1 MRYCSQCGTALSDE
15 AIFCNNCGA
24 TTNEQSP
31 PAASPVATNMATLL
45 NSLSQKL
52 QTNGIIWLV
61 IGILQ
66 VLGGVCF
73 GFNEFLMIVGVLN
86 IFSSINDMKYSKA
99 LLANPTEIVKHFEP
113 LTGPIITLVY
123 NLVLGGVIGV
133 VGSIYYLVAIRSFVM
148 ENKVAFSNLTEM
160 PQQEKV
166 RTVKSC
172 PHCGKE
178 LPEEMQFCPYCMEKF
193 VKETP
198 VSAPTQKPRRRW
210 WLWLIVVAVVLLL
223 GLLAWFLWPTD
234 TSIDT
239 DTNTPTATDTDT
251 ETNSTSDTTPTLG
264 KSYLALPLD
273 LSFGVSTDTFSTKL
287 AENKLTVDP
296 ANISDYSM
304 EFIELPLDNP
314 AMWEFTGSETLKRLA
329 AEDYDAATEYD
340 LYWQNLQYE
349 LTLPKLGAFFNQNKA
364 MYEIYVTWFR
374 PSEDILKQL
383 TVDLTLTYNDYF
395 GTVGMSVDSGIQWE
409 DERYIVSFIKESG
422 VFQGVDLGDTYR
434 LTIHDKTYYTKPQ
447 NEAGDGDQ
455 DGTTTNT
462 TTKTTADK
470 TAASETTSTTTEN
483 ASVTSAATKTTS
495 PTKQTTEKQS
505 TTTKQ
510 TTKQTATTKQTTS
523 TAPVNNDPC
532 ANGHAW
538 TELWETVHH
547 EEVGHYEEQET
558 DAIRITVYKCALCY
572 EKHESLDDY
581 YTHFD
586 TEHAD
591 TDSHIHVFRDRY
603 ETDTEFRSVYGQVW
617 VVDQEAW
624 DEDVLTGYACRRCG
638 EEKNP

>member
-1 MRYCSQCGTALSDE
+1 MK
-15 AIFCNNCGA
+15 FCPDC
-24 TTNEQSP
+24 
-31 PAASPVATNMATLL
+31 
-45 NSLSQKL
+45 
-52 QTNGIIWLV
+52 
-61 IGILQ
+61 
-66 VLGGVCF
+66 
-73 GFNEFLMIVGVLN
+73 
-86 IFSSINDMKYSKA
+86 
-99 LLANPTEIVKHFEP
+99 
-113 LTGPIITLVY
+113 
-123 NLVLGGVIGV
+123 
-133 VGSIYYLVAIRSFVM
+133 R
-148 ENKVAFSNLTEM
+148 
-160 PQQEKV
+160 
-166 RTVKSC
+166 
-172 PHCGKE
+172 KE
-178 LPEEMQFCPYCMEKF
+178 LPEEMQFCPYCMKKF
-193 VKETP
+193 VPETP
-198 VSAPTQKPRRRW
+198 VSSPTQKPRRRW
-210 WLWLIVVAVVLLL
+210 WLWLIAVAVVLLV

-234 TSIDT
+234 MSTT
-239 DTNTPTATDTDT
+239 TVTKTNT
-251 ETNSTSDTTPTLG
+251 TSDATPTPE
-264 KSYLALPLD
+264 KSSLPLPLD

-447 NEAGDGDQ
+447 NEAVDGDQ

-483 ASVTSAATKTTS
+483 ASATSATITSAATKTTS
-495 PTKQTTEKQS
+495 RTKKTTEKQS

-510 TTKQTATTKQTTS
+510 TTS
-523 TAPVNNDPC
+523 TAPVNNAPC

-572 EKHESLDDY
+572 KKHESLDDY

-591 TDSHIHVFRDRY
+591 TDSNIHVFRDRY